1 MYFKIGFDEFA
12 DQFFKLNI
20 DGDILLSLTPQQ
32 LKDDVGVM
40 NGIARQRSVL
50 IYIKQI
56 LASSKRTQR
65 EFVTIQC

>member
-40 NGIARQRSVL
+40 NGIARQR
-50 IYIKQI
+50 
-56 LASSKRTQR
+56 
-65 EFVTIQC
+65 